1 MLLGG
6 AAASGAE
13 VELDDPAARLRATR
27 EWYGDDVAGR
37 ARILDAA
44 RMERDRYAIGQG
56 GGGSRANALSAT
68 SNGAFVSLGPA
79 RADFAVNGVQYSEI
93 DSGRVRQILA
103 HPMDPDVLFIATAG
117 GGVWKTYTATAPTV
131 LWEPLTDALG
141 STAVGTLAMDPSNPD
156 ILFLGFGDPFDVQ
169 QPGITRST
177 DGGGTWA
184 APQPLPATYVF
195 GPMTYHL
202 TAGTVTDIKVDPRN
216 SAVVLATTDVGL
228 FRSTDGGATWTHVP
242 LASSSLRFYYLWSLA
257 FAGNDTWFVT
267 GQGADITQP
276 STPNNGGSLG
286 IWRSTDDGATWTY
299 AVSALPGGDA
309 TARGMGR
316 GTLAVAESTLIE
328 PASAR
333 VYLLA
338 ATVLGT
344 AQSDLLRSDD
354 GGLSFQSLQVNS
366 SRQPANPNP
375 NQTNL
380 DVGRGQSWYNQAL
393 IVDPSNP
400 DTVFIGGQF
409 SMVRSMDAG
418 RNWTVITNWP

>member
-68 SNGAFVSLGPA
+68 SGGAFVSLGPT
-79 RADFAVNGVQYSEI
+79 RADFAVNGIQYSEI

-177 DGGGTWA
+177 DGGGTWS
-184 APQPLPATYVF
+184 APAI
-195 GPMTYHL
+195 L
-202 TAGTVTDIKVDPRN
+202 TATPPPSSRGAPRWRRRRAR
-216 SAVVLATTDVGL
+216 SAIPPARGSTCSPRRPTATRSSICFVATTRG
-228 FRSTDGGATWTHVP
+228 S
-242 LASSSLRFYYLWSLA
+242 ASNRCK
-257 FAGNDTWFVT
+257 
-267 GQGADITQP
+267 
-276 STPNNGGSLG
+276 
-286 IWRSTDDGATWTY
+286 
-299 AVSALPGGDA
+299 
-309 TARGMGR
+309 
-316 GTLAVAESTLIE
+316 
-328 PASAR
+328 
-333 VYLLA
+333 
-338 ATVLGT
+338 
-344 AQSDLLRSDD
+344 
-354 GGLSFQSLQVNS
+354 
-366 SRQPANPNP
+366 
-375 NQTNL
+375 
-380 DVGRGQSWYNQAL
+380 
-393 IVDPSNP
+393 
-400 DTVFIGGQF
+400 
-409 SMVRSMDAG
+409 SMRPAG
-418 RNWTVITNWP
+418 RTIRIRICPLSTSSACRPGTTRRSW